1 MLPRAE
7 GSWCFVTS
15 VVPAHVQAHGRQHDG
30 LCAVASSDGG
40 DGCKFA
46 ITCDSMRESR
56 NILGIMVH
64 RGPPGACRLV
74 VPLPLP
80 GRSPTRLGLGRSVG
94 KRPDE
99 WHQWHVEARARAR
112 NGALRLQAPRDGRRD
127 RRAADRDPGAA
138 RQRTRADRSGGSRRG
153 LYGTVP
159 SASTSRP
166 RLRLP
171 TRPSAERSGAPTTWS
186 AASFR
191 YASSSA
197 ITGSPAVIASGC
209 SSSVRAWRPR

>member
-64 RGPPGACRLV
+64 RGPPGARRLV

-80 GRSPTRLGLGRSVG
+80 GRSPTRLGSEGPSGSVPTSGTSGTWKLVPGLGMAPYVYRHHGTVAEIDVRLIG
-94 KRPDE
+94 IP
-99 WHQWHVEARARAR
+99 ARRGNAH
-112 NGALRLQAPRDGRRD
+112 GRR
-127 RRAADRDPGAA
+127 
-138 RQRTRADRSGGSRRG
+138 GGSRRG

-159 SASTSRP
+159 
-166 RLRLP
+166 
-171 TRPSAERSGAPTTWS
+171 
-186 AASFR
+186 
-191 YASSSA
+191 
-197 ITGSPAVIASGC
+197 
-209 SSSVRAWRPR
+209 

>member
-1 MLPRAE
+1 MSPALYLRTFKLMADNMMASVPWLLVTEEMAVNSQLPATACGNPEIFWNHGASRPSGRLPI
-7 GSWCFVTS
+7 GSS
-15 VVPAHVQAHGRQHDG
+15 PP
-30 LCAVASSDGG
+30 VAGENPRRDW
-40 DGCKFA
+40 
-46 ITCDSMRESR
+46 
-56 NILGIMVH
+56 
-64 RGPPGACRLV
+64 
-74 VPLPLP
+74 
-80 GRSPTRLGLGRSVG
+80 GLGRSVG
-94 KRPDE
+94 KRPDK

-112 NGALRLQAPRDGRRD
+112 NHAHVYRHHGTVAETDVRLI
-127 RRAADRDPGAA
+127 
-138 RQRTRADRSGGSRRG
+138 GSRRG

-171 TRPSAERSGAPTTWS
+171 TRPSADRSGAPTTWS

-209 SSSVRAWRPR
+209 SSSVRAWHPR